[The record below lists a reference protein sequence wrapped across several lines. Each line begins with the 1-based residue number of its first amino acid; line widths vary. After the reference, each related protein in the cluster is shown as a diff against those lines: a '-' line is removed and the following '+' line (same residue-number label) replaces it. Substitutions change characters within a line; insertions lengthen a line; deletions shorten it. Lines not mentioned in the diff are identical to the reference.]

1 MESKADGRTD
11 RQLDRPKGNKIN
23 KIDLKT
29 ALEQTDRP
37 TDAKKRNQGEEKPE
51 MHKINNL
58 NIGIM

>member
-1 MESKADGRTD
+1 MDGRTD
-11 RQLDRPKGNKIN
+11 NWIVRKAIKIN

-29 ALEQTDRP
+29 ALEQTDGR
-37 TDAKKRNQGEEKPE
+37 TKKRSQGKEKTE